1 MSEDDLQSFIA
12 ECEWKTR
19 KILRE
24 SNKRAK
30 DNAQALAAK
39 DRVGKNK
46 QGTVPREEVQISPTA
61 TKTALSPLTEWK
73 GRDKIIRDA
82 HDTIASFPV
91 DKNKL
96 KTAITEGKQQAEEA
110 RLTIHPSLSA
120 SPFLGAKGGSNV
132 QNTTKQKN
140 GCAFDDDSPG
150 NDEPAMVTRR
160 TIERDFYIMSK
171 KRSKPLKRTQQSMKQ
186 SEPTHELKMVVL
198 RKKYRCDDR
207 IMEAKKRRAEHLL
220 WKIKR
225 LKIPNK
231 SQMKMPVL

>member
-1 MSEDDLQSFIA
+1 MSEDDLQSFVA
-12 ECEWKTR
+12 ECEWNTR

-39 DRVGKNK
+39 DRVGKSK
-46 QGTVPREEVQISPTA
+46 HGTVPREEVQKSPIA

-91 DKNKL
+91 DKHQL

-110 RLTIHPSLSA
+110 RFTFHPSFSA

-140 GCAFDDDSPG
+140 GCAFEDDSPG
-150 NDEPAMVTRR
+150 HDEPAMVTHR

-171 KRSKPLKRTQQSMKQ
+171 KRSKPLKRTQQ
-186 SEPTHELKMVVL
+186 L
-198 RKKYRCDDR
+198 
-207 IMEAKKRRAEHLL
+207 
-220 WKIKR
+220 
-225 LKIPNK
+225 
-231 SQMKMPVL
+231 